1 MRAMLPQQCSIV
13 MVWFTAVVYVGAA
26 ILLAFVAPFPML
38 VGWLAAVP
46 LFLWLYVRVFPRI
59 SSAMGYGS
67 VADQTTAVGEAPPAP
82 KHVTLY
88 TGLGCPFCPI
98 VERRLKALQGRM
110 GFLLEVVDVTARPD
124 VASREHIRA
133 LPTVKV
139 DGQRRAGCATTDELI
154 ALIAGASA
162 SVAVGAGAD

>member
-1 MRAMLPQQCSIV
+1 MRAMLPQQCPIV

-38 VGWLAAVP
+38 AWLAAVP
-46 LFLWLYVRVFPRI
+46 LFLWLYVRIFPRI

-67 VADQTTAVGEAPPAP
+67 VADQAMAVAEAPPAP
-82 KHVTLY
+82 KRVTLY

-98 VERRLKALQGRM
+98 VERRLEALRGRM
-110 GFLLEVVDVTARPD
+110 GFALEVVDVTARPD

-133 LPTVKV
+133 LPVVTV

-162 SVAVGAGAD
+162 PVEVGAGAD

>member
-1 MRAMLPQQCSIV
+1 MRAMLPQRCPIV

-26 ILLAFVAPFPML
+26 ILLAFVAPFPTL
-38 VGWLAAVP
+38 VTWLAAVP
-46 LFLWLYVRVFPRI
+46 LFLWLYVRIFPRI
-59 SSAMGYGS
+59 SWAMGYGS
-67 VADQTTAVGEAPPAP
+67 VADQALAAAEAPSAP

-98 VERRLKALQGRM
+98 VERRLEALQGRM
-110 GFLLEVVDVTARPD
+110 GFELQVVDVTARPD

-133 LPTVKV
+133 LPVVTV

-154 ALIAGASA
+154 ALIAGAS
-162 SVAVGAGAD
+162 VPVEVGAGAN